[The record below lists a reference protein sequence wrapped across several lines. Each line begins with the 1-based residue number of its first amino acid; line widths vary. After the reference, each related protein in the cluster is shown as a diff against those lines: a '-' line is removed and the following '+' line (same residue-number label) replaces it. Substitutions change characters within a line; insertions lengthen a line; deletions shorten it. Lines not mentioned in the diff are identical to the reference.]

1 MTNRTTQKLCPMN
14 LRPQTLARCG
24 GFTLVELV
32 IVIVLTGIVAAMT
45 AVFITRPI
53 SGYVDLTRRAR
64 LVDATENALRRM
76 ARDIRIALPNS
87 VRVTDSGTG
96 ASFALEVLPTL
107 FGGRYITGTG
117 TAACDLDLSGAD
129 TDFTINGLFQ
139 GLTLPRSGTAD
150 RLVIN
155 NLGTGGQDD
164 VYSATTASPS
174 VVSPK
179 DGLTTITF
187 TLSAVVAC
195 AGFHRI
201 TLNPGYQFKSAS
213 PRARVFVVQTPV
225 TYLCDTA
232 AGTLTRYA
240 DYAIQAAQPTTAATL
255 NALPGVTSGIVTD
268 RVVACSV
275 TTTTSVVQQRGIVTL
290 SLTLAEQG
298 EQVRLIQQVQLDN
311 SR

>member
-1 MTNRTTQKLCPMN
+1 MTRRAIHKPCPRN
-14 LRPQTLARCG
+14 LRPPTLALRA

-64 LVDATENALRRM
+64 LVDVTESALRRM

-96 ASFALEVLPTL
+96 ASFAIEVLPTL
-107 FGGRYITGTG
+107 DGGRYFAGTG
-117 TAACDLDLSGAD
+117 TPGRDLDITIAD
-129 TDFTINGLFQ
+129 TDFEINGCFQ
-139 GLTLPRSGTAD
+139 GLTAFQPTH

-155 NLGTGGQDD
+155 NLGTAGNDN
-164 VYSATTASPS
+164 VYTAVGAQS
-174 VVSPK
+174 VV
-179 DGLTTITF
+179 
-187 TLSAVVAC
+187 TLSAGTTLTLSVNPVGAC
-195 AGFHRI
+195 GSGGRVHHI
-201 TLNPGYQFKSAS
+201 NLNPGYRFKQYS
-213 PRARVFVVQTPV
+213 PLSRLFVIEGPV
-225 TYLCDTA
+225 SYVCNTA
-232 AGTLTRYA
+232 TGTLTRHQG
-240 DYAIQAAQPTTAATL
+240 YAIQIAQPTDAAVAPL
-255 NALPGVTSGIVTD
+255 SAVSALVTD
-268 RVVACSV
+268 RVTACTV
-275 TTTTSVVQQRGIVTL
+275 TTSAPQVQNRGIVTL

>member
-1 MTNRTTQKLCPMN
+1 VNCPQSKGAN
-14 LRPQTLARCG
+14 SGAA

-64 LVDATENALRRM
+64 LVDATESALRRM

-129 TDFTINGLFQ
+129 TGFAINGLFQ

-164 VYSATTASPS
+164 VYTATTASPS

-179 DGLTTITF
+179 DGSTTISYS
-187 TLSAVVAC
+187 LSALNECVP
-195 AGFHRI
+195 GFQVHKI
-201 TLNPGYQFKSAS
+201 ALNPGYQFKGAS
-213 PRARVFVVQTPV
+213 PHARVFVVQTPV

-232 AGTLTRYA
+232 AGTVTRYA
-240 DYAIQAAQPTTAATL
+240 DYAIQAVQPTTAATL
-255 NALPGVTSGIVTD
+255 NALPGVTNGIVTD
-268 RVVACSV
+268 RVTACSV
-275 TTTTSVVQQRGIVTL
+275 TTSTLQVQQRGIATL